1 MTIYA
6 MPEKYKPDY
15 TTKIECWETLSRGA
29 ARSAR
34 RAINILEN
42 AAFAK
47 AKAEVCGGK

>member
-1 MTIYA
+1 VTIYA

-15 TTKIECWETLSRGA
+15 STKIECWETLSRGA

-34 RAINILEN
+34 RAINNLEN

-47 AKAEVCGGK
+47 AKEDCGGK